1 MSRAACTCERYE
13 IPAPDGSILE
23 GELRRD
29 PDCRQHG
36 FPTTGWPLHNREGWP
51 AGHPLRR
58 HQIQTWR
65 TVYLPARLAND
76 GTVLIQ
82 EDERIEL
89 RWETPRETE
98 ARLYRESLRSA
109 A

>member
-1 MSRAACTCERYE
+1 MSRAACTCERDQLA
-13 IPAPDGSILE
+13 APDGSILE

-29 PDCRQHG
+29 PNCRQHG
-36 FPTTGWPLHNREGWP
+36 FPTDDWP
-51 AGHPLRR
+51 AGHPLFR
-58 HQIQTWR
+58 HRIQTWR
-65 TVYLPARLAND
+65 TVYLPARLAKD
-76 GTVLIQ
+76 GTVLIE

-89 RWETPRETE
+89 RWETPSETE